1 MTTKF
6 LELILDEHTEFAKSF
21 HLQSRHANDDGAEEK
36 KKSKKKIEKI
46 NSNFVKNTTHP
57 NNDYY
62 EVDEDNKDVN
72 DLEDNDDE
80 YLILQE

>member
-6 LELILDEHTEFAKSF
+6 FELILDEHNEFAKSF
-21 HLQSRHANDDGAEEK
+21 HLQSRHANDGEAEEK
-36 KKSKKKIEKI
+36 KRKLKKKTEKV
-46 NSNFVKNTTHP
+46 NLNFRHQ

-62 EVDEDNKDVN
+62 DVYDNKNVHDIEDNDEDN
-72 DLEDNDDE
+72 DE

>member
-21 HLQSRHANDDGAEEK
+21 HLQSRHANDGGAK
-36 KKSKKKIEKI
+36 KKTEKI
-46 NSNFVKNTTHP
+46 NSNFVKNITHP

-72 DLEDNDDE
+72 DLEDNDE